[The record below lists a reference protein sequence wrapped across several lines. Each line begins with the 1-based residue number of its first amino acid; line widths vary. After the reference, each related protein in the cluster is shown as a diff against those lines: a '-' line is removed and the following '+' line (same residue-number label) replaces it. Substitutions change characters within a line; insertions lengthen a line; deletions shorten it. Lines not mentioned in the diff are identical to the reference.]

1 MIVVFTWTVANP
13 AGAVKVEVH
22 GAFSANLDRPARVRF
37 VVVKAG
43 KPQGCLPASFDFG
56 CRGWCSS
63 GRRLAET
70 YLISMYVST
79 RGTRDGGL
87 YTCRRSP
94 KTDRLFVRSRSQ
106 KPRPFS
112 CRCKRGAKA
121 PHPASPVSRT
131 SRYNTLHFAS
141 QSRVPKGA
149 CLAFGSV
156 GDGRAPL
163 ALIAPLWKPPLP
175 ACGPGQGST
184 AHINPSINLSC
195 HSVYGLTGATNCDT
209 IRA

>member
-1 MIVVFTWTVANP
+1 M
-13 AGAVKVEVH
+13 H

-37 VVVKAG
+37 AVVKAG

-63 GRRLAET
+63 RRRLAET

-94 KTDRLFVRSRSQ
+94 KTDRVFVRSRSQ
-106 KPRPFS
+106 KPARFPA
-112 CRCKRGAKA
+112 GASGAQKQ
-121 PHPASPVSRT
+121 RT
-131 SRYNTLHFAS
+131 
-141 QSRVPKGA
+141 
-149 CLAFGSV
+149 
-156 GDGRAPL
+156 
-163 ALIAPLWKPPLP
+163 PLP
-175 ACGPGQGST
+175 PSAAPAGITHYTLQARSCAKGGTLPPFGNP
-184 AHINPSINLSC
+184 AHINPSINLLY
-195 HSVYGLTGATNCDT
+195 HSLYGLTEATKCDT

>member
-13 AGAVKVEVH
+13 AGAVKVEVY

-37 VVVKAG
+37 VVIKAG

-63 GRRLAET
+63 RQRLAET

-79 RGTRDGGL
+79 RGTRNGGL

-94 KTDRLFVRSRSQ
+94 KMDRLFVRSRSQ
-106 KPRPFS
+106 KSRPFS
-112 CRCKRGAKA
+112 CRCKLGAKA

-131 SRYNTLHFAS
+131 SRYNTLHLAS
-141 QSRVPKGA
+141 KVVCQRGENS
-149 CLAFGSV
+149 
-156 GDGRAPL
+156 
-163 ALIAPLWKPPLP
+163 PLWKPPPTSIHP
-175 ACGPGQGST
+175 AIQ
-184 AHINPSINLSC
+184 
-195 HSVYGLTGATNCDT
+195 YMD
-209 IRA
+209 